1 MGLERAESGSAANR
15 SKRAI
20 GARGDVRQLSAGVAA
35 DAVAAEEM
43 NAEIEFFLEER
54 PPHIDADASAGA
66 RVVEGAEGAR
76 SRASI
81 RTRVGDAGERARIEA
96 IAEGAEDAKDFV
108 MAETRIECRF

>member
-20 GARGDVRQLSAGVAA
+20 GARGDVRQLSAG
-35 DAVAAEEM
+35 VAAEEM